1 MSLFSPASCA
11 SMSPLR
17 PHIEE
22 DLCTILED
30 VSHPQRGDDWGNK
43 VQLLC
48 ERFWRVLDEDTMI
61 ASSLLDSFTSLLQ
74 HEDALAIAQ
83 LILPAFRDGL
93 TVKPKNDNQQHIL
106 QHIELG
112 RSMSLQ
118 IREQDQTHFDAH
130 QPLYRQEKQI
140 YHEAELERA
149 RYLLYNHNILNAQQ
163 KEAVRQWM
171 AARPCKNNMK
181 EASHSERVTVQSGE
195 HARWTPGRDTANP
208 NSPHEKDTAEA
219 DIYRAGLLVY
229 HSGSLS
235 ASQKVALREWVIARP
250 GHARVESGA
259 VGQSSG
265 PAVEW
270 LPPDSIRSWESLDPI
285 LNTRGAVFEGDIFA
299 VLASLPYIVRS
310 FEFAAADGALDCG
323 HSFPPNA
330 TYADRFWA
338 VEQEQLPTIPKNLLL
353 FDVKSSNTPL
363 AGDQYY
369 KTTIRQRRE
378 VAFYIGICVTDPSF
392 VELIPNLYQGRSTAR
407 SQPDDDEVAVNTSR
421 VSHLPPSAYVLDPC
435 NAPYRM
441 PLALLP
447 TAIERVRSCVQ
458 WGHPY
463 INPWTQ
469 VSFPQWRPT
478 TTSTSEALK
487 PAEESQHFTAYR
499 AAMEI
504 YRIMNKVALRSPLP
518 LDFVGLQPRLADFK
532 FIPTRIQSP
541 KDRESLGLQHQRFV
555 QHKLDGR
562 ERKSLASLAK
572 VAIARIQGH
581 KHRWYF
587 HAHERSLPP
596 CDQRCLETDL
606 WQI

>member
-1 MSLFSPASCA
+1 
-11 SMSPLR
+11 
-17 PHIEE
+17 
-22 DLCTILED
+22 
-30 VSHPQRGDDWGNK
+30 
-43 VQLLC
+43 
-48 ERFWRVLDEDTMI
+48 
-61 ASSLLDSFTSLLQ
+61 
-74 HEDALAIAQ
+74 
-83 LILPAFRDGL
+83 
-93 TVKPKNDNQQHIL
+93 
-106 QHIELG
+106 
-112 RSMSLQ
+112 
-118 IREQDQTHFDAH
+118 
-130 QPLYRQEKQI
+130 
-140 YHEAELERA
+140 
-149 RYLLYNHNILNAQQ
+149 
-163 KEAVRQWM
+163 M
-171 AARPCKNNMK
+171 AARPCKTNVK
-181 EASHSERVTVQSGE
+181 EASHSERVAVQSGE
-195 HARWTPGRDTANP
+195 HARWISGLDTANP
-208 NSPHEKDTAEA
+208 NSPQEKDRAEA

-235 ASQKVALREWVIARP
+235 ASQKAALREWVIARP
-250 GHARVESGA
+250 GHSKVENGV
-259 VGQSSG
+259 VGQSSTL
-265 PAVEW
+265 AMER
-270 LPPDSIRSWESLDPI
+270 LPLDSIRSWESLDPI

-310 FEFAAADGALDCG
+310 FEFAVADGALDCG

-369 KTTIRQRRE
+369 NTTIHQRRK
-378 VAFYIGICVTDPSF
+378 VAFYIGICVADPSF

-421 VSHLPPSAYVLDPC
+421 VSHLPPSAYMLDPC

-458 WGHPY
+458 RGHLY

-504 YRIMNKVALRSPLP
+504 YRIMNKVSLRSPLH

-532 FIPTRIQSP
+532 FIPTMIQSP
-541 KDRESLGLQHQRFV
+541 NDRESPGLQHQRFV

-562 ERKSLASLAK
+562 ERTSSASLTK
-572 VAIARIQGH
+572 VAIARVQGR

-587 HAHERSLPP
+587 HAHERSLPTFP
-596 CDQRCLETDL
+596 GR
-606 WQI
+606 